1 MGVDGDVHRASAGH
15 ASNSSVVTATDGVD
29 GGSRVVQ
36 RRLTVDLLPTAKL
49 GAFCL
54 GKRSACF
61 PIHSIAVVSNFILY
75 LVTPISQFRRII
87 IPFYF

>member
-1 MGVDGDVHRASAGH
+1 
-15 ASNSSVVTATDGVD
+15 
-29 GGSRVVQ
+29 VQ

-61 PIHSIAVVSNFILY
+61 PTHSIAVVSNFILY
-75 LVTPISQFRRII
+75 LVTPISHFRRII

>member
-36 RRLTVDLLPTAKL
+36 RRMNVDLLPTAKL
-49 GAFCL
+49 VAFCL
-54 GKRSACF
+54 GNRYTCF
-61 PIHSIAVVSNFILY
+61 PIHPIAVVGSFIHL
-75 LVTPISQFRRII
+75 
-87 IPFYF
+87 